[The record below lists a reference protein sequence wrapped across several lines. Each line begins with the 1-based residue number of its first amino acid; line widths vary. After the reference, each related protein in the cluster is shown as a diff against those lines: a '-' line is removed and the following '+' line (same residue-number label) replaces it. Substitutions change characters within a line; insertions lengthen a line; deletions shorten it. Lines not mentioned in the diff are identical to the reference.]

1 MPCDLTALMELR
13 RTIDFFSLFSMLLV
27 VRMEWQIPSSLHA
40 GPETGSLIFVKF
52 YWNITTLIHFHIV
65 SGCFSAT
72 VAELSHCHRDLL
84 AHKAKKTYYLG
95 IYRKIV
101 LIPVLGDRGLMICKV
116 KFLFFVEFIF

>member
-1 MPCDLTALMELR
+1 
-13 RTIDFFSLFSMLLV
+13 MLD
-27 VRMEWQIPSSLHA
+27 QK
-40 GPETGSLIFVKF
+40 PEVWFLKIKF
-52 YWNITTLIHFHIV
+52 YWNITTLIHFHVV

-72 VAELSHCHRDLL
+72 VAELSRCHRDHL

-101 LIPVLGDRGLMICKV
+101 LFPVLGDRGLMICKI